1 MRWKHFFQ
9 GLRKYR
15 TVLLPQVEAVLKEK
29 PFAGEVEAAF
39 IIPARKTPEL
49 HVILRKLRQGVR
61 VSRNDGYIL
70 YLIDSKVFEE
80 DVVNNAYADTLAHK
94 LLIPFQPVQGDDFL
108 RRLEKKYKK
117 EIIIQLLKDLVS
129 EHKLAATN
137 LMIDVR
143 YFLYEK
149 VRRFVEVFPL
159 MRAEL
164 VESLENDVE
173 PVKGFEKAA
182 EELVREGVLSK
193 RDGLYTPSMDAVKS
207 FEKIP
212 VLSGLEQL
220 RKLNILKLSKAFSL
234 LVFDVAMR
242 FTAPVAHLPDPDQYI
257 YLSTARG
264 LQPLSKQLD
273 VLDFVKEFYGGEAR
287 IKRVGGL
294 FNSTYMIE
302 VDSVKLFAK
311 RYLSWTDVKWVAARV
326 WTAWVKDFSIN
337 PSTRMAKE
345 IYFLNHLRNQ
355 GFNTPEIIHVNW
367 NGKILY
373 TSYIDGSNLMTTWLS
388 RTSGRRDFARQV
400 GETLARIHGKGVQL
414 GDCKPETFIRSAE
427 GQIYVT
433 DVEQA
438 STEGDPA
445 WDLMELVFYPGHY
458 LEAEE
463 AASFA
468 AVVVEGYAKA
478 GSLET
483 VRKALKPSYVR
494 TMALWTP
501 PWVQKEISD
510 RIKAFLKA

>member
-1 MRWKHFFQ
+1 M
-9 GLRKYR
+9 
-15 TVLLPQVEAVLKEK
+15 VLLPQVEAILKEK
-29 PFAGEVEAAF
+29 HLGDVEAAF
-39 IIPARKTPEL
+39 VVPARKKPEL
-49 HVILRKLRQGVR
+49 HIVVRRLKQGVK
-61 VSRNDGYIL
+61 VSRADGYIL
-70 YLIDSKVFEE
+70 YLIDSKAFEE
-80 DVVNNAYADTLAHK
+80 DVVNMAYAETLAHK
-94 LLIPFQPVQGDDFL
+94 LLISYQPVQGQHFL
-108 RRLEKKYKK
+108 RKLEKTYKK
-117 EIIIQLLKDLVS
+117 ETILQLLKDLVS
-129 EHKLAATN
+129 EHKLAAAN
-137 LMIDVR
+137 LMIDVK

-164 VESLENDVE
+164 VESLKNDAE
-173 PVKGFEKAA
+173 LLKGFENAA
-182 EELVREGVLSK
+182 EELVQEGVLSK
-193 RDGLYTPSMDAVKS
+193 RDGFYTPSLDAVKS

-220 RKLNILKLSKAFSL
+220 RKINILRLSKAFSL
-234 LVFDVAMR
+234 LVFDMASR
-242 FTAPVAHLPDPDQYI
+242 FTAPAAHLPDPDQYI
-257 YLSTARG
+257 YVTTARG
-264 LQPLSKQLD
+264 PQPLSKQLD
-273 VLDFVKEFYGGEAR
+273 MLDFVKEFYGGEAR
-287 IKRVGGL
+287 VKRVGGL
-294 FNSTYMIE
+294 FNSTYVIE

-355 GFNTPEIIHVNW
+355 GFNTPEILHVNW

-373 TSYIDGSNLMTTWLS
+373 TSYVEGTNLMTAWLEKAG
-388 RTSGRRDFARQV
+388 GRNDFARQV

-414 GDCKPETFIRSAE
+414 GDCKPETFIKSAE

-445 WDLMELVFYPGHY
+445 WDLMELVFYLGHY
-458 LEAEE
+458 LDAEE

-468 AVVVEGYAKA
+468 AEVVEGYAKA

-501 PWVQKEISD
+501 PWVQKEIID
-510 RIKAFLKA
+510 RVKEFLKA

>member
-1 MRWKHFFQ
+1 M
-9 GLRKYR
+9 
-15 TVLLPQVEAVLKEK
+15 LLPRVDAILKEK
-29 PFAGEVEAAF
+29 HLGEVEAAF

-49 HVILRKLRQGVR
+49 HVILKRLKQGVK
-61 VSRNDGYIL
+61 VSRSNGFRL
-70 YLIDSKVFEE
+70 YLIDSKAFEE
-80 DVVNNAYADTLAHK
+80 DVVNMVYAETLAHK
-94 LLIPFQPVQGDDFL
+94 LLIPFQPVQGEHFL
-108 RRLEKKYKK
+108 RRLEKEYKK

-129 EHKLAATN
+129 EHKLAAAN

-149 VRRFVEVFPL
+149 VRRLVEVLPL
-159 MRAEL
+159 MRTEL
-164 VESLENDVE
+164 VEGLENDVE
-173 PVKGFEKAA
+173 SVKGFESAA
-182 EELVREGVLSK
+182 EELVHEGLLLK
-193 RDGLYTPSMDAVKS
+193 RNGYYTPSLDAVKS
-207 FEKIP
+207 FGKIP

-220 RKLNILKLSKAFSL
+220 RKVNILKLSKAFTL
-234 LVFDVAMR
+234 LVFDVASR
-242 FTAPVAHLPDPDQYI
+242 FTGPVAHLPDPDQYI
-257 YLSTARG
+257 FLITSRG

-273 VLDFVKEFYGGEAR
+273 MLDFVKEFYGGEAR
-287 IKRVGGL
+287 VKRVGGL
-294 FNSTYMIE
+294 FNSTYVIE

-355 GFNTPEIIHVNW
+355 GFNTPEILHVNW
-367 NGKILY
+367 NGKILF
-373 TSYIDGSNLMTTWLS
+373 TSYVEGTNLMAAWLEKEG
-388 RTSGRRDFARQV
+388 GRNDFARQV

-414 GDCKPETFIRSAE
+414 GDCKPETFIKSAE
-427 GQIYVT
+427 GQMYVT

-445 WDLMELVFYPGHY
+445 WDLMELVFYLGHY
-458 LEAEE
+458 LDAEE

-468 AVVVEGYAKA
+468 AEVVEGYAKA

-501 PWVQKEISD
+501 PWVQKEIID
-510 RIKAFLKA
+510 RVKAFLKA